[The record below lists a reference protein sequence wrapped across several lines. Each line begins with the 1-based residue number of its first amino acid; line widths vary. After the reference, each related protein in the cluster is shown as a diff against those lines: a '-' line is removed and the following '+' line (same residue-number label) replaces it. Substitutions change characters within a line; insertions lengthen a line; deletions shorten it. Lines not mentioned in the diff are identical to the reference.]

1 MTATEKRR
9 ALGRGLDAL
18 LPDAPPLAAPAGNDA
33 VFTCP
38 IERLVPQRG
47 QPRQKFDD
55 ARTDLEKFLSVAPTA
70 KEAAD
75 AKKVLD
81 QLPKK

>member
-18 LPDAPPLAAPAGNDA
+18 LPEATAVMSGGKEQ

-38 IERLVPQRG
+38 IERLLPQ
-47 QPRQKFDD
+47 
-55 ARTDLEKFLSVAPTA
+55 
-70 KEAAD
+70 
-75 AKKVLD
+75 
-81 QLPKK
+81 